1 MAHFA
6 KLDQHNTVVDILKV
20 DNELIKD
27 DNGIEQESIGIDKLK
42 VAPENANY
50 EFVQTSYNTEAN
62 EHRAGGTP
70 FRKNYA
76 MIGGKYDAVRDAF
89 VGERLYPE
97 QTVLDTDTMQW
108 DTPFIGKQASD
119 NAGNPMPYDDNSDY
133 DTKAAVILKDWS
145 WDDKTKTYVGTAITK
160 KIAVNYAFNST
171 TGKWEEQ

>member
-6 KLDQHNTVVDILKV
+6 RLDKDNTVVDILKV
-20 DNELIKD
+20 DNELILD
-27 DNGIEQESIGIDKLK
+27 DNGVEQESIGIQKLQ
-42 VAPENANY
+42 VGNPGGT
-50 EFVQTSYNTEAN
+50 FVKTSYNTEAN

-108 DTPFIGKQASD
+108 YTPFIGKQASD

-133 DTKAAVILKDWS
+133 DTKAKVILKDWA
-145 WDDKTKTYVGTAITK
+145 WDSKNKTYVGTAITK
-160 KIAVNYAFNST
+160 KVAVNYAFNSS